1 MRVAIACD
9 HAGYPLKGE
18 IVSFVEQSGHEVID
32 LGSYG
37 LEPVDYP
44 DYAEKLGIAISSHQA
59 DRGILICG
67 SGVGASIAAKQ
78 NQGKSTQRFAMTP
91 IRLTRGWRHDDMNV
105 LCLGARIIGVEMA
118 KELVSAFLKAQFST
132 EERHRRRV
140 AKVRQLE
147 ANGHIR

>member
-1 MRVAIACD
+1 
-9 HAGYPLKGE
+9 
-18 IVSFVEQSGHEVID
+18 
-32 LGSYG
+32 
-37 LEPVDYP
+37 
-44 DYAEKLGIAISSHQA
+44 
-59 DRGILICG
+59 
-67 SGVGASIAAKQ
+67 
-78 NQGKSTQRFAMTP
+78 
-91 IRLTRGWRHDDMNV
+91 MNV